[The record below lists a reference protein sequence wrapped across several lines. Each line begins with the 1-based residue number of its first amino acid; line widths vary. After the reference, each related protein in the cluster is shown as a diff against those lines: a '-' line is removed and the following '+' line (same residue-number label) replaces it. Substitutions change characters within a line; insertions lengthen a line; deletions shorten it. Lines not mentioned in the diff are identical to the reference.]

1 MKLIFT
7 LSIILVFCGT
17 ELKAQKPITVTEDS
31 LSFGK
36 GSLPGLTV
44 TIPEVNYEKTLKDW
58 TKELQS
64 GTRSKLVKEGNE
76 MTIFGARIKDISPDP
91 LNVYSRMATG
101 NDSVVNLSV
110 AFEVKKDQYIESN
123 TNETDLNKA
132 KNYLKE
138 FAKNE
143 YAELAKDQSDNEE
156 KKLRD
161 LQKDLSS
168 LEREKSRLQKTI
180 ESANTILFN
189 EKQNLTVQQNELN
202 SVSDEIVEQN
212 KQLGTPEADAVKK
225 EKTDYLNNLEKRKK
239 KAENAI
245 QSSQDKID
253 KANNEIEQAN
263 KEIPENT
270 TKQQEMNEKIKDQ
283 QVVVQK
289 YEDKVKTI
297 KGY

>member
-1 MKLIFT
+1 MKTIIT
-7 LSIILVFCGT
+7 LSIILTFFGT
-17 ELKAQKPITVTEDS
+17 TIKAQKPITVTEDS

-36 GSLPGLTV
+36 GSMPGLTL
-44 TIPEVNYEKTLKDW
+44 TIPEVNYEKTMKDW

-64 GTRSKLVKEGNE
+64 GTKSKLVKDGND

-91 LNVYSRMATG
+91 LNVYSTMTST
-101 NDSVVNLSV
+101 NDSLVKLSV
-110 AFEVKKDQYIESN
+110 AFELRKDQYIEKS

-143 YAELAKDQSDNEE
+143 YVELTKNQSDAED

-168 LEREKSRLQKTI
+168 LEREKSRLQKSI
-180 ESANTILFN
+180 ESANTVIFN

-202 SVSDEIVEQN
+202 SVSDEMVEQN
-212 KQLGTPEADAVKK
+212 KQLGTPEGDAVKK

-239 KAENAI
+239 KAENSI
-245 QSSQDKID
+245 QSSQERID
-253 KANNEIEQAN
+253 KANKEIDKAN
-263 KEIPENT
+263 QDIPENEQ
-270 TKQQEMNEKIKDQ
+270 KQQVLNDKIHDQ
-283 QVVVQK
+283 QAVAQK
-289 YEDKVKTI
+289 FEDKVKTI
-297 KGY
+297 KAY

>member
-1 MKLIFT
+1 MKAILTI
-7 LSIILVFCGT
+7 SIILVLFGT
-17 ELKAQKPITVTEDS
+17 NIKAQKPITVTEDS

-44 TIPEVNYEKTLKDW
+44 TIPEVNYEKTMKDW

-64 GTRSKLVKEGNE
+64 GTKSKLVKEGNN
-76 MTIFGARIKDISPDP
+76 MTIFGARLKDISADP
-91 LNVYSRMATG
+91 LNVYSTMTTT
-101 NDSVVNLSV
+101 NDSVVKLSA
-110 AFEVKKDQYIESN
+110 AFEIKKDQYIERS
-123 TNETDLNKA
+123 TNETDLDKA

-143 YAELAKDQSDNEE
+143 YTDVAKDQLDNEN

-180 ESANTILFN
+180 ESANTIVFN

-202 SVSDEIVEQN
+202 AVSDEMVEQN
-212 KQLGTPEADAVKK
+212 KQLGTPEGDAVKK

-245 QSSQDKID
+245 QTSQDKID
-253 KANNEIEQAN
+253 KANSEIDKAN
-263 KEIPENT
+263 KEIPENDS
-270 TKQQEMNEKIKDQ
+270 KQQELNAKIQDQ
-283 QVVVQK
+283 QAVVQK
-289 YEDKVKTI
+289 FNEKVKTI
-297 KGY
+297 KAY